1 MTDTIAPQ
9 TLRGGFPNPVNET
22 SARLVA
28 AGVVAQGAAFLAVRS
43 GWILVPLVAGF
54 VARVLAGPRFSP
66 LGRFVTEVVTPRL
79 SGEHR
84 FVAGQ
89 PKRFAQGI
97 GVAFSLGAALAWA
110 GGASGVAFVLVT
122 GLTVAA
128 LLEAVFA
135 FCLGCV
141 VFGRLMRWGLIP
153 QSVCLECNDIAARL
167 AQRLATNG

>member
-1 MTDTIAPQ
+1 M
-9 TLRGGFPNPVNET
+9 
-22 SARLVA
+22 
-28 AGVVAQGAAFLAVRS
+28 
-43 GWILVPLVAGF
+43 
-54 VARVLAGPRFSP
+54 
-66 LGRFVTEVVTPRL
+66 TEVVSPRL
-79 SGEHR
+79 GGEHR

-153 QSVCLECNDIAARL
+153 QSVCLECNDISARL